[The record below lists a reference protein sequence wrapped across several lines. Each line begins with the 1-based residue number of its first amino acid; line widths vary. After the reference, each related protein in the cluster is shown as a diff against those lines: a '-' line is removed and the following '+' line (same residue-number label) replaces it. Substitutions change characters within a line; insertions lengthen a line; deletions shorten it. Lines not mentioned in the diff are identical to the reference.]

1 MNVFTPFASPLKTA
15 EAMIKDT
22 HRYNKQ
28 IIECQQILDAISG
41 KKKGWANH
49 PVVKMYA
56 EHEMWLKEYMR
67 CLECLKN
74 GDLEGMFGNEIMS
87 SRHTPPF
94 LTTDFCNQHKRRLY
108 TKSPDR
114 YPQFA
119 KYGTS
124 ETNWYFVDG
133 QLKKYE
139 NGKLIK

>member
-1 MNVFTPFASPLKTA
+1 MHIFTPFASPLQTA

-56 EHEMWLKEYMR
+56 GHEKWLR
-67 CLECLKN
+67 CYTECLYFYKRR
-74 GDLEGMFGNEIMS
+74 DMLMS
-87 SRHTPPF
+87 LMAESACGLISPPF
-94 LTTDFCNQHKRRLY
+94 LTTDFCDQHKRRLY

-119 KYGTS
+119 PLGTS
-124 ETNWYFVDG
+124 ETNWYYVDG

-139 NGKLIK
+139 NGKQI